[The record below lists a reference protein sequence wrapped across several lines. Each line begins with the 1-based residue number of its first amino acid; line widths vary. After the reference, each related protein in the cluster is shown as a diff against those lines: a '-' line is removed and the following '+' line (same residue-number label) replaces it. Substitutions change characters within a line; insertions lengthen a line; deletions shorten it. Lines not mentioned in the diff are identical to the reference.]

1 MTDNWVAHHG
11 LTSEEF
17 QQRFDEY
24 ADQGYRLTHV
34 SGYSVG
40 SEARYAAIW
49 EERDGP
55 AWVARH
61 GLTPSQYQNQ
71 FDELTN

>member
-11 LTSEEF
+11 LTSEAF

-40 SEARYAAIW
+40 GEDHYAAI
-49 EERDGP
+49 
-55 AWVARH
+55 
-61 GLTPSQYQNQ
+61 
-71 FDELTN
+71 